1 MLAFDDLGYVDW
13 PEQSVKIAGRAI
25 DDVAYALGYK
35 GATAYNGA
43 CHDRPDEVL
52 ARLAAL

>member
-1 MLAFDDLGYVDW
+1 VLAFDDLGYVDW
-13 PEQSVKIAGRAI
+13 PEQSVKIASGAI
-25 DDVAYALGYK
+25 DDVAHALGYRN
-35 GATAYNGA
+35 ATLYNDD